1 MNAYAV
7 GDRPSPFGSSPSSS
21 TAGKTG
27 VPPLVSD
34 MCRCRPLPVRS
45 ANGLGMKV
53 ATMPRSAAIIDSR

>member
-7 GDRPSPFGSSPSSS
+7 SDSPRPRESSS
-21 TAGKTG
+21 AGKTG

-34 MCRCRPLPVRS
+34 RCRCKPLPVLS
-45 ANGLGMKV
+45 ANGFGMKV